1 MTKYARI
8 VDSVAVEILVPPEGF
23 TLEECVHADIAV
35 LFVEVPDNITVNS
48 TIDSKGKW
56 EIAEPAPE
64 QPAPITYPVVT
75 LATFRNLFTPAE
87 ERAIKKLVA
96 DEPDGDIAIWWS
108 RLFDSN
114 GLRDVDLNL
123 ASIQGALQ
131 GLVELGA
138 IERPRVAEILTGQV
152 K

>member
-1 MTKYARI
+1 MSNYARI
-8 VDSVAVEILVPPEGF
+8 ENLVAVEILVLQEGF
-23 TLEECVHADIAV
+23 TIEESIHPSLVD
-35 LFVEVPDNITVNS
+35 LFTGVPDNVTVGS
-48 TIDSKGKW
+48 TVTKAGKW
-56 EIAEPAPE
+56 TIAEPAPVTTVS
-64 QPAPITYPVVT
+64 ASYPVVT
-75 LATFRNLFTPAE
+75 TATFRNLFTPAE

-138 IERPRVAEILTGQV
+138 IEQPRVAEILTGQV

>member
-8 VDSVAVEILVPPEGF
+8 VESVAIEILVPPEGF
-23 TLEECVHADIAV
+23 NLADSVTAPV
-35 LFVEVPDNITVNS
+35 AELFTEVPDNVTVNS

-56 EIAEPAPE
+56 TIAEPAPE

-75 LATFRNLFTPAE
+75 PATFRNLFTPAE

-96 DEPDGDIAIWWS
+96 DEPGGDIAIWWS
-108 RLFDSN
+108 RIFDSN

-138 IERPRVAEILTGQV
+138 IEQPRVAEILTGQV